1 MADTKISAMTS
12 AGALDG
18 TELIPVVQGGANVKA
33 TTQAIADLAGTGGI
47 PSAVSTGTDTYFA
60 TIAGV
65 TTLSQ
70 GDAFVIEFGNANT
83 GASTIDISGIG
94 NVPLYKNKNAEL
106 AAGDIQAGQIFILLY
121 DGANFQM
128 IGIQPN
134 QLFAYVRNADSVTM
148 NKGDV
153 VYAYGATGNK
163 MSVKLASN
171 GSDATSAKTVGV
183 VYSSTIAVGGLGF
196 VITQGVCDGLN
207 LGTFTAGDTVYL
219 SSIAGVFTAT
229 KPYAPEHLV
238 YVGIVE
244 RANNGDGLLFV
255 RVQNGFEMDELHN
268 VQAQSP
274 ADNSILL
281 YDSGDSQW
289 KAQLMPVVIQLAASD
304 ETTPLTTGTA
314 KITFRMP
321 YAMTLSEVR
330 ASLTT
335 AQSAGSIFTVD
346 INEAGTSILS
356 TKLTIDNTEKTST
369 TAATPAV
376 ISDTSL
382 SDDSEITIDIDQVGT
397 SGATGLKVTLIGTR
411 VS

>member
-1 MADTKISAMTS
+1 MADTKISAMTN
-12 AGALDG
+12 AAALDG
-18 TELIPVVQGGANVKA
+18 TELVPLVQGGANVKA
-33 TTQAIADLAGTGGI
+33 TTQDIADLAGAGGI
-47 PSAVSTGTDTYFA
+47 PSAISTGTDTYFA

-83 GASTIDISGIG
+83 GSSTIDISGTG
-94 NVPLYKNKNAEL
+94 NVALYKNKNAEL

-134 QLFAYVRNADSVTM
+134 QLFAYVRNADSVTL

-153 VYAYGATGNK
+153 VYAFGATGNK

-219 SSIAGVFTAT
+219 SSIAGEFTAT

-255 RVQNGFEMDELHN
+255 RVQNGYEMDELHN

-304 ETTPLTTGTA
+304 ETSALTTGTA

-335 AQSAGSIFTVD
+335 AQSAGNIFTVD

-376 ISDTSL
+376 ISDTAL
-382 SDDSEITIDIDQVGT
+382 ADDAEITIDIDQIGT